1 MSMEASVLL
10 CARCC
15 AELTPGKGDF
25 YVVMIEAMADP
36 SPPDFSEEDMV
47 RDHKAEIH
55 RLIGQMHELSEREL
69 LDQVHRRLVIHM
81 CGPCYRQWIE
91 DPVG

>member
-1 MSMEASVLL
+1 MDSSTLL

-25 YVVMIEAMADP
+25 YVVLIEGMADP
-36 SPPDFSEEDMV
+36 SPPDFSEDDLT
-47 RDHKAEIH
+47 RDHKAEIAH
-55 RLIGQMHELSEREL
+55 LIEQMRNLSEREM
-69 LDQVHRRLVIHM
+69 LDQVYRRLVLHM